1 MRFFCLLT
9 ALCLVFLPAAEAQVS
24 IVDSGATGSQMNLD
38 GVYMQAFDT
47 LAYTNTAPVPWTNN
61 ETLAG
66 WYAYRKSGGDVTVYS
81 PSQGG
86 LDSYGSYGT
95 IGQTDR
101 ALGSGLAVPAGDFI
115 HFGMQFV
122 NASSSLITGFD
133 ISFDG
138 EQWYYGDAFAGRI
151 DSLTFSF
158 QVFDAGQGSLSSY
171 SGWNLVSELLFT
183 SPINTGSSFNRP
195 LDGNLPV
202 NRIDGIADSFTGL
215 TLAPGQELWLR
226 WTATNNSS
234 ITDDALA
241 IDNLRVS
248 FSTVPE
254 PAACAT
260 LFGSFV
266 LLAAL
271 QRRRRR

>member
-1 MRFFCLLT
+1 MKISFF
-9 ALCLVFLPAAEAQVS
+9 FLSIAVLPWARAQIS
-24 IVDSGATGSQMNLD
+24 IVDSGATGSQVNLT
-38 GVYMQAFDT
+38 GVYAQAFDT

-138 EQWYYGDAFAGRI
+138 EQWYYGTRFGAI
-151 DSLTFSF
+151 IESLEFSY
-158 QVFDAGQGSLSSY
+158 QIVEAGQGGLSTN
-171 SGWNLVSELLFT
+171 SGWLPVPTLSFI
-183 SPINTGSSFNRP
+183 SPINSGSVGRA
-195 LDGNLPV
+195 LDGNLPA

-226 WTATNNSS
+226 WTANNTAS

-254 PAACAT
+254 PAGCAA
-260 LFGSFV
+260 LFGGVV

-271 QRRRRR
+271 RRRRR